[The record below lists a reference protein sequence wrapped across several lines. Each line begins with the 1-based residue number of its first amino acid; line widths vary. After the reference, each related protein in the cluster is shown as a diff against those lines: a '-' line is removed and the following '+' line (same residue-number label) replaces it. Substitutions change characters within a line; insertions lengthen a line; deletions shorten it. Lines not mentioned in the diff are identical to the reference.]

1 MAIIQVHLRKI
12 IVKDVLLDGGSLVNI
27 IAKDLKRTLE
37 PAIPRPTPL
46 TLMMA
51 N

>member
-12 IVKDVLLDGGSLVNI
+12 IVKNVLLDGGSLVNI
-27 IAKDLKRTLE
+27 IAKDLNKTLGL
-37 PAIPRPTPL
+37 PIPRPAPFTL
-46 TLMMA
+46 TMA